1 MRRRAERS
9 LPIQAFYSLP
19 ELADASG
26 ISRFKLR
33 RMLES
38 KGITFERSGRSV
50 LVGLSELEKKY
61 PELWDSIK
69 IAASLRRAV
78 GR

>member
-1 MRRRAERS
+1 MRRRAERA

-19 ELADASG
+19 ELARASG

-38 KGITFERSGRSV
+38 KGIAFERSGRSV

-69 IAASLRRAV
+69 IAASLRRAAS
-78 GR
+78 G